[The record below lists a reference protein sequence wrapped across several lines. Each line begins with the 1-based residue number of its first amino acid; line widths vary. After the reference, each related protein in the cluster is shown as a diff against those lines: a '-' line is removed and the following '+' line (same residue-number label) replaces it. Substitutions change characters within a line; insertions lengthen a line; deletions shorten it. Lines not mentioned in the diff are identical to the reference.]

1 MPKHLLKLG
10 AALIAAVLV
19 TGAVAAQNAAFT
31 FTTIDVP
38 GSIQTNANGINS
50 RGQIVGFY
58 TDVSSG
64 TSHGFLDDNG
74 TLTTLDFPG
83 AINNA
88 AFGINKDG
96 QIVGWYAGA
105 QHAFFYDQSMF
116 TVPDPPQSDPFRLA
130 TRINDT
136 LQIVGSYSNQSGRH
150 GFLYDR
156 STFTIIDVPFPG
168 ALHTQAFGINN
179 HGQIVGIYVKPN
191 GEYGGFL
198 YENGT
203 FTPID
208 VTLPGAHNTTAYDI
222 NDMGQ
227 IVGWYQDP
235 SFVVHGFVYQN
246 GVYTSIDVPG
256 STNTE
261 VIGINKQGAIVGKY
275 LKQGAIVGKYLD
287 VRNAEHG
294 FLAKPT
300 GK

>member
-1 MPKHLLKLG
+1 MRRSLLP
-10 AALIAAVLV
+10 AVLSLSV
-19 TGAVAAQNAAFT
+19 LLSTLATAHAATYT

-58 TDVSSG
+58 TDASSG

-74 TLTTLDFPG
+74 TVTTLDFPG

-96 QIVGWYAGA
+96 KIVGGYAGA

-116 TVPDPPQSDPFRLA
+116 TVPDPPQSDPLRLA

-136 LQIVGSYSNQSGRH
+136 LQIVGFYGNQSGRH
-150 GFLYDR
+150 GFLYDH

-179 HGQIVGIYVKPN
+179 SGQIVGIYVKPN
-191 GEYGGFL
+191 NGEYGGFL
-198 YENGT
+198 DENGT

-208 VTLPGAHNTTAYDI
+208 VTLPGAHNTVAYDV
-222 NDMGQ
+222 NDSGQ

-235 SFVVHGFVYQN
+235 SGVVHGFVYDK
-246 GVYTSIDVPG
+246 GVYSSIDAPG
-256 STNTE
+256 STSTTE
-261 VIGINKQGAIVGKY
+261 VIGINKQGAIVGR
-275 LKQGAIVGKYLD
+275 YLD
-287 VRNAEHG
+287 VHGTEHG
-294 FLAKPT
+294 FLATPT
-300 GK
+300 KK